1 MTKVLITGGGGM
13 IGQTIAR
20 QLANEGLRGKTVTKV
35 TLLDLFFPDGGAP
48 HDVALQGGLDDA
60 ALMDQALADR
70 PDVIFHL
77 AAAVSGACEKIFDL
91 GWSVNVTQFQAMLE
105 QIRALHETDG
115 YTPRLV
121 FASSAAVYGGPLPDV
136 VPDDFHLAPQSSY
149 GAQKVVGEIMVA
161 DYARK
166 GFLEGVS
173 LRLPTIGVRP
183 GKLNAAA
190 SSCFSG
196 IIREPLNGQQAI
208 LPLPTSTVHMHA
220 SPRSAA
226 GFFRHAAVM
235 DLEPLQGVRGIV
247 PPSYSCPIEEQIAA
261 LRAYAG
267 SDAVALIKRQPDP
280 QVSKI
285 VEGWPKAFAADKAR
299 ALGFTSETNY
309 TEVLHAY
316 VEDYLS

>member
-20 QLANEGLRGKTVTKV
+20 QLADEGLSGKTVAKV
-35 TLLDLFFPDGGAP
+35 TLLDLYFPEAGAP
-48 HDVALQGGLDDA
+48 RDVALQGGLDDA
-60 ALMDQALADR
+60 ALMDKALADR

-77 AAAVSGACEKIFDL
+77 AAAVSGECEKIFDL
-91 GWSVNVTQFQAMLE
+91 GWSVNVTHLQAMLE
-105 QIRALHETDG
+105 QIRALHDADG

-166 GFLEGVS
+166 GFMEGVS

-183 GKLNAAA
+183 GKPNTAA

-196 IIREPLNGQQAI
+196 IIREPLNGHEAI
-208 LPLPTSTVHMHA
+208 LPLPESTMHMHA

-235 DLEPLQGVRGIV
+235 DLEPLQGARGIV
-247 PPSYSCPIEEQIAA
+247 PPSFSCTIEEQIEV

-267 SDAVALIKRQPDP
+267 NDAVSLIRHAPDP
-280 QVSKI
+280 LVARI
-285 VEGWPKAFAADKAR
+285 VQGWPKAFAADRAR
-299 ALGFTSETNY
+299 ALGFTSEINY
-309 TEVLHAY
+309 TEIVKAY

>member
-1 MTKVLITGGGGM
+1 MTKILITGGGGM
-13 IGQTIAR
+13 IGQVLAQQIAD
-20 QLANEGLRGKTVTKV
+20 QGLGDEAASKV
-35 TLLDLFFPDGGAP
+35 TLLDLFIPESGAP
-48 HDVALQGGLDDA
+48 HHFALQGGLDDG

-77 AAAVSGACEKIFDL
+77 AAAVSGECEKIFEL
-91 GWSVNVTQFQAMLE
+91 GWSVNVTHFQSMLE
-105 QIRALHETDG
+105 KIRALHEAEG

-121 FASSAAVYGGPLPDV
+121 FASSAAVYGGPLPDY

-161 DYARK
+161 DYANK

-173 LRLPTIGVRP
+173 LRLPTIAVRP
-183 GKLNAAA
+183 GKPNAAA

-196 IIREPLNGQQAI
+196 IIREPLNGEEAL
-208 LPLPTSTVHMHA
+208 LPLPESTIHMHA

-247 PPSYSCPIEEQIAA
+247 PPSYSCTIEEQIET
-261 LRAYAG
+261 LRNYAG
-267 SDAVALIKRQPDP
+267 NAAVALIKRTPDP
-280 QVSKI
+280 MVEKI
-285 VEGWPKAFAADKAR
+285 VQGWPKGFTAERAR
-299 ALGFTSETNY
+299 ALGFKAETSYEQI
-309 TEVLHAY
+309 LQAY
-316 VEDYLS
+316 VEDFLS